1 MWRSLIRNCRACV
14 SDGRGAR
21 TTLTQEQDPP
31 DSSGT
36 GKLVGNPSTS
46 VAPRIRDAQPSLR
59 VCDFFEVAKNRCCQQ
74 NSYDDKIVENSK
86 KSQTLRMAGCS
97 RLSRLTVA
105 YSGRGALIAS
115 PGASRFTQQPFPYNS
130 GTTMPAFLDQIVA
143 ATRARVL
150 AAQREADLRELERRG
165 GFRRAR
171 ESKSRDGI
179 AIIAELKKA
188 SPSKGLIRAEFHP
201 AELARE
207 LEAAG
212 AEALSVLTDEEFFQ
226 GSLGNLRTASAAVKI
241 ACLRKDFIVDEFQLL
256 EARANSADA
265 VLLIVAALTSQELSS
280 LAAGARRCG
289 LDVLCEVH
297 DGEELQAA
305 LDAGCDLIGVNSRDL
320 RAFKV
325 DLGTAVALAEKFPA
339 NIVRVAESGIHSG
352 ADVVR
357 LRAAGYHACLVGES
371 LMRAERPGNALREL
385 VASGESR
392 VPSAR

>member
-1 MWRSLIRNCRACV
+1 
-14 SDGRGAR
+14 
-21 TTLTQEQDPP
+21 
-31 DSSGT
+31 
-36 GKLVGNPSTS
+36 
-46 VAPRIRDAQPSLR
+46 
-59 VCDFFEVAKNRCCQQ
+59 
-74 NSYDDKIVENSK
+74 
-86 KSQTLRMAGCS
+86 
-97 RLSRLTVA
+97 
-105 YSGRGALIAS
+105 
-115 PGASRFTQQPFPYNS
+115 
-130 GTTMPAFLDQIVA
+130 
-143 ATRARVL
+143 
-150 AAQREADLRELERRG
+150 
-165 GFRRAR
+165 
-171 ESKSRDGI
+171 
-179 AIIAELKKA
+179 LKKA
-188 SPSKGLIRAEFHP
+188 SPSKGLIRTEFHP

-241 ACLRKDFIVDEFQLL
+241 PCLRKDFIVDEFQLL

-265 VLLIVAALTSQELSS
+265 VLLIVAALTLQELSS
-280 LAAGARRCG
+280 LAAGARRRG

-305 LDAGCDLIGVNSRDL
+305 RDAGCDLIGVNSRDL
-320 RAFKV
+320 RTFKV

-385 VASGESR
+385 IASGESR
-392 VPSAR
+392 IPSAR